1 MSYLNTSVTG
11 GCLSNIDE
19 ALHLNA
25 VLSNIL
31 SELNKA
37 TNGALLRGRRYSAVL
52 EYAFAEQ
59 TTYVCLLESTW
70 PQSTGNPTPAL
81 SQRLASK
88 RVAVFPYVGVEDFIQ
103 RTKALL
109 VLHL

>member
-52 EYAFAEQ
+52 EYVFAER
-59 TTYVCLLESTW
+59 TTYVCLLESVW
-70 PQSTGNPTPAL
+70 TPAVSVKEL
-81 SQRLASK
+81 FATKRL
-88 RVAVFPYVGVEDFIQ
+88 AVFPYVGVEDFIQ

>member
-1 MSYLNTSVTG
+1 MSYPNTSATEKYT
-11 GCLSNIDE
+11 SNIDDSV
-19 ALHLNA
+19 HLNA

-31 SELNKA
+31 SDLNEA
-37 TNGALLRGRRYSAVL
+37 TNGALLRGRRFSVAL